1 MAYFFEEMPKEQK
14 RIVFL
19 ATSAVFVLAAGL
31 IFILIVSYGVGVKN
45 AVREGKFI
53 GLSPESKNIV
63 SFSGEGKIF
72 AKPDVAEI
80 NLSVLNEEKTV
91 ISARDKN
98 TKAMNKIV
106 GILKSNA
113 VAEKDIKTTFYNIYP
128 RYDWVK
134 DKQTLAGYRVEQ
146 TVQVKI
152 RDLEK
157 VGKIIDEAVSA
168 GANEVGQLRFT
179 IDEPEK
185 LKERA
190 RDLAIA
196 DAKIKAERVAG
207 ILGVNLIRVVRFSET
222 GTEPPVMPFY
232 KTMEAGVGG
241 GAESP
246 RIEAG
251 QQEIVSNVS
260 IEWEIN

>member
-1 MAYFFEEMPKEQK
+1 MNFFEEMPKEQK
-14 RIVFL
+14 KIIFL
-19 ATSAVFVLAAGL
+19 AASAIFILTAGL

-53 GLSPESKNIV
+53 GLSPESKNII

-72 AKPDVAEI
+72 AKPDIAEI
-80 NLSVLNEEKTV
+80 NLSVMNEEKTV
-91 ISARDKN
+91 ISAQDKN

-106 GILKSNA
+106 GILKGNG
-113 VAEKDIKTTFYNIYP
+113 VAEKDIKTTSYNIYP

-134 DKQTLAGYRVEQ
+134 DKQALAGYRVEQ

-157 VGKIIDEAVSA
+157 VGKIIDESVSA
-168 GANEVGQLRFT
+168 GANEVGQLRFA

-185 LKERA
+185 LKEQA
-190 RDLAIA
+190 ADLAIA
-196 DAKIKAERVAG
+196 DAKMKAERVAG

-222 GTEPPVMPFY
+222 GTEPPIRPFY
-232 KTMEAGVGG
+232 KMMEAGAGG
-241 GAESP
+241 GAEAP
-246 RIEAG
+246 QIEAG
-251 QQEIVSNVS
+251 EQEIVSNVS